1 MKHIKKISALAL
13 FIFFSSTFLAQKTA
27 FFTDKDVLFKQGLDL
42 FDKKQFVQSQKSFS
56 DYILVSN
63 SKILKTDAIYYSA
76 ACAIELFNK
85 DGEWQMKQF
94 VEKHPESN
102 KINNANF
109 YLGKSNF
116 RKKKYPET
124 IQFFEKVD
132 IYKLDKVQLAELYF
146 KRGYSN
152 LEIGQDEKAK
162 TDFYEIKDV
171 DGGYKISKI

>member
-1 MKHIKKISALAL
+1 MKHIIKISALAL
-13 FIFFSSTFLAQKTA
+13 FVVFSSNFFGQRTA
-27 FFTDKDVLFKQGLDL
+27 IFTDKDAIYKQGLDL
-42 FDKKQFVQSQKSFS
+42 FDKKQFVQAQKSFN
-56 DYILVSN
+56 DYVITST

-94 VEKHPESN
+94 VQKHPESN

-124 IQFFEKVD
+124 IEFFEKVD
-132 IYKLDKVQLAELYF
+132 IYKLDKDQLAELYF
-146 KRGYSN
+146 KRGYSD
-152 LEIGQDEKAK
+152 LGVGQDTKAK
-162 TDFYEIKDV
+162 ADFYEIKDV
-171 DGGYKISKI
+171 DNKYAPVS